1 MTEIIK
7 IDLDGEGTRFVNSR
21 LKEGGAISRSFL
33 RMVGAIDNAFAPLPE
48 TTDRAGKVD
57 FGRGDR
63 TTQKATLRWL
73 ASYTKP
79 YNGFGWCLLVEDPWS
94 KLADLLTQ
102 KLPVH
107 AFTYQESVVYGI
119 SGVNFDEYGFKAILR
134 SVPSFDYIGFIAQYE
149 LPEGRAIGI
158 SRILTED
165 TVIKFV
171 NHTRLVL
178 ASAFDRDG
186 LVVSEVSSL

>member
-1 MTEIIK
+1 MTEIVK
-7 IDLDGEGTRFVNSR
+7 IDLGGEGTRFVNSR

-33 RMVGAIDNAFAPLPE
+33 RMVGPIDNAFAPLPE
-48 TTDRAGKVD
+48 TVDRAGPVD

-63 TTQKATLRWL
+63 TTHKATLRWL

-79 YNGFGWCLLVEDPWS
+79 YNGSRWCLLVEDPWS

-119 SGVNFDEYGFKAILR
+119 SGVCFDEYGFKEILR

-149 LPEGRAIGI
+149 LPKGVAIGI
-158 SRILTED
+158 SHLLTED
-165 TVIKFV
+165 IVNGFV

-178 ASAFDRDG
+178 VSAFDRDG
-186 LVVSEVSSL
+186 LVVSEVRSL